1 MSIRNTSDSDF
12 LVRIAQM
19 YYLDNKSQAEIAEIV
34 GVSRPQV
41 SKLLMKAREIGI
53 VTITVAEVSD
63 RLKGYE
69 TSLCQR
75 HLLSSCRIVPECA
88 TPFETERAIA
98 QCALEQINE
107 IAVSAHTIGIG
118 WGAMLNSVCD
128 LGTIQ
133 EHVNEQAA
141 VVPLIGSLNATN
153 NGYNTNEL
161 VRKLGL
167 ILGMAPHYLYAPAF
181 PQLQE
186 EQTQFQETYNFRQIS
201 GYWEKL
207 DAAIFRIKTYPG
219 VPDLATSSRYGRA
232 LDIGKAVGVVLSDF
246 YDINGRTIP
255 GEMDFSISISRQQFM
270 RTPIRLGVGANTTTP
285 QSVIGA
291 LRTGMVTHLIL
302 SENMAREVLRL
313 SGVATI

>member
-1 MSIRNTSDSDF
+1 MSIKSTSDSDF
-12 LVRIAQM
+12 LVRVAQM
-19 YYLDNKSQAEIAEIV
+19 YYLENMSQAEIANVV

-75 HLLSSCRIVPECA
+75 HLLNFCRVVPECSSH
-88 TPFETERAIA
+88 FETERSIA
-98 QCALEQINE
+98 QCALEQINK
-107 IAVSAHTIGIG
+107 IAETAHTIGIG

-128 LGTIQ
+128 LGPIR
-133 EHVNEQAA
+133 EHVNEAA
-141 VVPLIGSLNATN
+141 SVVPLIGSLNATN

-167 ILGMAPHYLYAPAF
+167 ILGMTPRYLYAPAF
-181 PQLQE
+181 PQLRE
-186 EQTQFQETYNFRQIS
+186 EQAQFLETYNFRQIS
-201 GYWEKL
+201 GYWDQL
-207 DAAIFRIKTYPG
+207 DAAIFRIKAYPG

-232 LDIGKAVGVVLSDF
+232 LEINKAVGVILSDF
-246 YDINGRTIP
+246 YDISGRTIS

-270 RTPIRLGVGANTTTP
+270 RTPVRLAVGANTTTP
-285 QSVIGA
+285 QSVLGA